1 MNWLELFDPADGLGR
16 QQDRRV
22 NKANAAAKEAL
33 NAANATSD
41 ENRELYQQY
50 LEKMNS
56 TYGDLAGKY
65 ADYLSNIENL
75 KVYDPGQF
83 SYSGDVNDFYSKAA
97 NQRIKQATDAITN
110 SRANAGSMFSSD
122 YLNELAAK
130 QQALASEEWDKAYDR
145 YMQDRSQKLSEFS
158 TNANLGNQVYQNL
171 VNKNTTLLGQA
182 QNAQDNVSNAYT
194 NYLQNLA
201 NQNNTDAQNYANYA
215 QTVAGN
221 NLSKKGL
228 LRPCPRM
235 INTRRLNKCYQL
247 L

>member
-1 MNWLELFDPADGLGR
+1 MDSGF

-22 NKANAAAKEAL
+22 KKANDAALSAYNKAMG
-33 NAANATSD
+33 TSND
-41 ENRELYQQY
+41 NRELYQQY
-50 LEKMNS
+50 LDKMNS

-65 ADYLSNIENL
+65 ADYLSNIENQ

-158 TNANLGNQVYQNL
+158 TNANLGNQVYQN
-171 VNKNTTLLGQA
+171 VMNKNTALLGQA
-182 QNAQDNVSNAYT
+182 QNAQDNVSNAYV

-201 NQNNTDAQNYANYA
+201 NQNNTDAQNYANYV
-215 QTVAGN
+215 QTIAGN

-228 LRPCPRM
+228 LGRA
-235 INTRRLNKCYQL
+235 LG
-247 L
+247 